1 MPALPPITNP
11 LRPRVTRSWIPP
23 IRFRTKPYLQLSES
37 LSKALAELEAR
48 YPSRGVA
55 FLDERKMKQLGRKPR

>member
-11 LRPRVTRSWIPP
+11 LRPHVTRSWIPP

-48 YPSRGVA
+48 YPSHRDA
-55 FLDERKMKQLGRKPR
+55 ILDERKKKQRRRKPR